1 MLAAMKNMIWVLLAV
16 FALSLA
22 FLFSSPYAAFSIY
35 AFLFLVGMANV
46 SSRAWLAG
54 LDCTRTISRT
64 SIRQGDSVDI
74 SVTIHNKRGWPIPW
88 IFMEDLYP
96 GHCVKVGDN
105 SRLAVLMPGRS
116 ISFDYTLIFPKRGYH
131 RIGPLIMETG
141 DLFGLQ
147 KRFRTGQQQEY
158 VSVMPTIAYIDTF
171 NVASKRPQ
179 GPVKASNKIY
189 EDPTRLAGIREYEL
203 GDPMN
208 RIDWKASARTGEL
221 FTKIYEPSS
230 VQGGT
235 LILDL
240 HADSYVSEEAARRQ
254 ELAITTAASMAYL
267 LQISGEQLGLLTN
280 GMDAAEL
287 AQYEVEAH
295 RELSREDIE
304 QKASLEKESTRISPL
319 QVPTLK
325 SPIQAQKIIDNLARI
340 IPGYGLDA
348 SRLLMEEF
356 RGLPRDA
363 TLIPIV
369 PYVSEQFA
377 LTLAEMKLSGF
388 SVTVFLIRDKKG
400 YDEAAALLAQHQ
412 INVFHIMEE
421 SDLHEIAPQKIGHY

>member
-1 MLAAMKNMIWVLLAV
+1 MHTALKNVTWAVTAVL
-16 FALSLA
+16 ALSLA
-22 FLFSSPYAAFSIY
+22 FLLNSPYAAFSIY
-35 AFLFLVGMANV
+35 AFLFLVILANV

-54 LDCTRTISRT
+54 LDCSRSVSHT
-64 SIRQGDSVDI
+64 SVRQGDSVDI
-74 SVTIHNKRGWPIPW
+74 SVVVHNRRGWPIPW
-88 IFMEDLYP
+88 LFMEDQYP
-96 GHCVKVGDN
+96 PHCIRVGDN

-116 ISFDYTLIFPKRGYH
+116 VTFRYTLTFPKRGYQ

-189 EDPTRLAGIREYEL
+189 EDPTRLAGIREYEQ

-208 RIDWKASARTGEL
+208 RIDWKASARTGDL
-221 FTKIYEPSS
+221 YTKIYEPSS
-230 VQGGT
+230 VQGAT
-235 LILDL
+235 IILDL
-240 HADSYVSEEAARRQ
+240 HADSYVPEEAERRQ

-280 GMDAAEL
+280 GLDAAEL
-287 AQYEVEAH
+287 ARYEVEAH
-295 RELSREDIE
+295 RELSREDIVNKIADE
-304 QKASLEKESTRISPL
+304 ERSTRISPL
-319 QVPTLK
+319 QVPTMK

-340 IPGYGLDA
+340 VPGYGLDA
-348 SRLLMEEF
+348 SQLLLEEF

-363 TLIPIV
+363 TLIPVV
-369 PYVSEQFA
+369 PYVSERFA
-377 LTLAEMKLSGF
+377 MTLAEMKLSGF
-388 SVTVFLIRDKKG
+388 AVTVFLIRDKKG
-400 YDEAAALLAQHQ
+400 YDDAAALLAPHN
-412 INVFHIMEE
+412 IHLFHIMET

>member
-1 MLAAMKNMIWVLLAV
+1 
-16 FALSLA
+16 
-22 FLFSSPYAAFSIY
+22 
-35 AFLFLVGMANV
+35 
-46 SSRAWLAG
+46 
-54 LDCTRTISRT
+54 
-64 SIRQGDSVDI
+64 
-74 SVTIHNKRGWPIPW
+74 
-88 IFMEDLYP
+88 MEDPYP
-96 GHCVKVGDN
+96 PQCIRVGDN

-116 ISFDYTLIFPKRGYH
+116 VTFRYTLTFPNRGYH
-131 RIGPLIMETG
+131 RIGPMIMETG

-147 KRFRTGQQQEY
+147 KRFRTGKQQEY
-158 VSVMPTIAYIDTF
+158 VAVLPTIAYIDTF

-208 RIDWKASARTGEL
+208 RIDWKASARTGDL
-221 FTKIYEPSS
+221 YTKIYEPSS
-230 VQGGT
+230 VQGAT

-240 HADSYVSEEAARRQ
+240 HADSYVPKDAKRRQ

-280 GMDAAEL
+280 GLDAAEL
-287 AQYEVEAH
+287 ARYEVEAH

-304 QKASLEKESTRISPL
+304 ARIEDEKRSTRISPL

-340 IPGYGLDA
+340 VPGYGLDV
-348 SRLLMEEF
+348 SQLLLEEF

-363 TLIPIV
+363 TLIPVV

-377 LTLAEMKLSGF
+377 MTLAEMKLSGF

-400 YDEAAALLAQHQ
+400 YDDAAALLAPHN
-412 INVFHIMEE
+412 IHLFHIMET
-421 SDLHEIAPQKIGHY
+421 SDLHEIAPQKIGHC